1 MDYIP
6 TKNADFVAWL
16 IAFSAAIT
24 AAPTA
29 YGTDSTNATAL
40 AGLTTAVS
48 NAWDTINDPATRT
61 SVTIEAFNAAR
72 AAATASA
79 RNINNLA
86 QALPATN
93 TALLTAGLPV
103 RDGTR
108 TAQGPILESLDL
120 SLVSALPEILII
132 DGRNSANPNS
142 AAKPAGTGAIQIVM
156 SIGEVPAT
164 DPAQGNDQR
173 FFTKSRMDIRTDVNQ
188 RGKVV
193 TIFGRYQSQGSI
205 NGQKVYGPW
214 SMPLVLRL
222 P

>member
-6 TKNADFVAWL
+6 TTNAAFVAY
-16 IAFSAAIT
+16 IVAMSAAIAADPTEYGVT
-24 AAPTA
+24 AP
-29 YGTDSTNATAL
+29 DATAFV
-40 AGLTTAVS
+40 AQTDAVATAWNV
-48 NAWDTINDPATRT
+48 INDPATRT

-72 AAATASA
+72 AAATSTA
-79 RNINNLA
+79 RGINNTA
-86 QALPATN
+86 QALPASN

-108 TAQGPILESLDL
+108 TPQGAILESLDL
-120 SLVSALPEILII
+120 SLVSALPEILIV

-156 SIGEVPAT
+156 SIGEVAAT
-164 DPAQGNDQR
+164 DPSQGNDQR

-193 TIFGRYQSQGSI
+193 TIFGRYQSAGSI
-205 NGQKVYGPW
+205 GGQKVYGPW